1 MMKICRMMR
10 ELWKQEEFEHKYNF
24 RFEDPDQ
31 EFIKRFPRTIPDTM
45 RKKDDSRKKKR
56 EEVKDRKLR
65 EKELKRD
72 ELMQLKA
79 MKRKEIL
86 EKIQKLR
93 KITGNDELAFKDED
107 LEDDFD
113 PDKHDERMKT
123 WKMIL

>member
-1 MMKICRMMR
+1 MSI
-10 ELWKQEEFEHKYNF
+10 F

-72 ELMQLKA
+72 ELMQLKVNNFIEPA
-79 MKRKEIL
+79 IFGLAWGLGPLALSSICIGRTAFTNLLRLKGKDICGSVKKNLSFNSKVCKRL
-86 EKIQKLR
+86 
-93 KITGNDELAFKDED
+93 
-107 LEDDFD
+107 
-113 PDKHDERMKT
+113 P
-123 WKMIL
+123 